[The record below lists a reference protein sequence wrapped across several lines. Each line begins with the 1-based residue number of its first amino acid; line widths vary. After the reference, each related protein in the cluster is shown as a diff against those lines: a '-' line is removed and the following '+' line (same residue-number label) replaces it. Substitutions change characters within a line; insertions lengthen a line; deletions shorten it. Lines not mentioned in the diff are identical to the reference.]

1 MYRATPLTEKTALK
15 ELGERIRA
23 HRIALN
29 LSREA
34 FAEKAGIGKN
44 TLVRLEMGQSV
55 SLSHL
60 VKVLLQFGFAEAL
73 VDIVPDYSRSPM
85 MLLPDAAA
93 PRRGLTRIKN
103 KLIGLRESG
112 PVLFEARGTRL
123 QARGA
128 SNEP

>member
-1 MYRATPLTEKTALK
+1 LKKDNQEADMYRATPLTEKTALK

-85 MLLPDAAA
+85 MLL
-93 PRRGLTRIKN
+93 
-103 KLIGLRESG
+103 RESQKLPQRQRAG
-112 PVLFEARGTRL
+112 RKKKDADTAPWVWKED
-123 QARGA
+123 
-128 SNEP
+128 E

>member
-85 MLLPDAAA
+85 TL
-93 PRRGLTRIKN
+93 
-103 KLIGLRESG
+103 LRESQKLPQRQRAG
-112 PVLFEARGTRL
+112 RKKKDADTAPWVWKED
-123 QARGA
+123 
-128 SNEP
+128 E

>member
-55 SLSHL
+55 SLSH
-60 VKVLLQFGFAEAL
+60 
-73 VDIVPDYSRSPM
+73 
-85 MLLPDAAA
+85 A
-93 PRRGLTRIKN
+93 PRNAVRCWTRGHFR
-103 KLIGLRESG
+103 
-112 PVLFEARGTRL
+112 
-123 QARGA
+123 Q
-128 SNEP
+128 